1 MREGYSRTKFMGDL
15 SSGITVGVVALP
27 LAMAFAI
34 ASGATPQAGLVT
46 AIVAGFII
54 SLLGGSRVQI
64 GGPTGAFVVIVFGI
78 ISQYGFPALLVC
90 TFMAGIMLIL
100 MGLARFGSIIKYIPY
115 PVTMGFTNGIALL
128 IMLTQVRDALGLE
141 MTQVPADFFL
151 KIHAYAMHIGSIN
164 VLATA
169 ITVVSLAILVFW
181 PRTGIRVPG
190 SIVVVIVM
198 TMLSSIFGLPVET
211 IGSRFGDL
219 PASLP
224 MPCFPE
230 MNFEMIKGLIMPA
243 FTIALLGAIESL
255 LSAVVADGMIEDRHN
270 SNDELVAQGIA
281 NMISP
286 LFGGLPATGALARTA
301 TNIRSGGKTPVSGI
315 VHALTLMVILM
326 VAAPLAKYIPLSA
339 LAAILLYVGFN
350 MGEWHT
356 FKMLHRYP
364 VSDAAVFLF
373 TFGLTVVI
381 DLTVAIEVGM
391 VLAAVLFIRR
401 VSETTDINL
410 ISHDNETE
418 GAQHSIS
425 GKDIPEGVHLYRVF
439 GPLFFGAADKLETVF
454 HRTDQMPKVLI
465 LRLRKVPSMDVT
477 AMNALVDLKEK
488 LASRDCK
495 LILSG
500 VQPFPYATMKKAGV
514 LDLFDA
520 GDVCSN
526 IDDALAQAR
535 AYLGQ

>member
-164 VLATA
+164 VLATS
-169 ITVVSLAILVFW
+169 ITVVSLVILVVW
-181 PRTGIRVPG
+181 PKTGIRVPG
-190 SIVVVIVM
+190 SIVVVIIM
-198 TMLSSIFGLPVET
+198 TVLSSVFSLPVET

-301 TNIRSGGKTPVSGI
+301 TNIRSGGKTPISGI

-364 VSDAAVFLF
+364 FSDAAVFIF

-381 DLTVAIEVGM
+381 DLTVAIEVVM

-410 ISHDNETE
+410 IRQDNETE

-425 GKDIPEGVHLYRVF
+425 GKDVPEGVHLYRVF

-454 HRTDQMPKVLI
+454 HRTDQMPRVLI

-514 LDLFDA
+514 LDLFDT

-535 AYLGQ
+535 VYLG